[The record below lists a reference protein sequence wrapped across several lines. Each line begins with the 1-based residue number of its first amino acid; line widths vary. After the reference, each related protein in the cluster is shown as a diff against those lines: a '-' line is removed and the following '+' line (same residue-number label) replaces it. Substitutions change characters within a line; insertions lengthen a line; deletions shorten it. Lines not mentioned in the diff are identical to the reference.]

1 MKLLI
6 VIPARFASTR
16 FPGKPIAL
24 LGGKPVIQ
32 YAYENAV
39 RASVG
44 PVVVATDDE
53 RILKVVE
60 AFGGLAVMTSPE
72 HPSGTDRVKEAMDK
86 FMPDCDAVINLQG
99 DEPFVPVELL
109 EEIAKRLEISSD
121 EEIVTVAVRAKREE
135 ISGNPNI
142 VKVVVDSNM
151 RALYFSRASIPYLR
165 EGGQECGVFRHWGI
179 YAFRK
184 KAINRFVSLPE
195 SPLEKCEK
203 LEQLRALENG
213 MNIFVIITS
222 HSSIG
227 IDTQQDLREAEK
239 FLIGSTTSNLKR
251 G

>member
-1 MKLLI
+1 LI

-16 FPGKPIAL
+16 FPGKPLAL
-24 LGGKPVIQ
+24 LRGKPIIQ

-39 RASVG
+39 KASIG
-44 PVVVATDDE
+44 PVVVATDDN
-53 RILKVVE
+53 RIIKVVE
-60 AFGGLAVMTSPE
+60 TFGGLAVMTSPE

-109 EEIAKRLEISSD
+109 LQIAERLKISSEEEII
-121 EEIVTVAVRAKREE
+121 TVAVKAKREE
-135 ISGNPNI
+135 ISANPNI
-142 VKVVVDSNM
+142 VKVVVTSNM
-151 RALYFSRASIPYLR
+151 RALYFSRAPIPYLR

-184 KAINRFVSLPE
+184 QAINKFVSLPE

-213 MNIFVIITS
+213 MNISVVVTS

-227 IDTQQDLREAEK
+227 IDTPQDLEEAEK
-239 FLIGSTTSNLKR
+239 FLDKK
-251 G
+251 